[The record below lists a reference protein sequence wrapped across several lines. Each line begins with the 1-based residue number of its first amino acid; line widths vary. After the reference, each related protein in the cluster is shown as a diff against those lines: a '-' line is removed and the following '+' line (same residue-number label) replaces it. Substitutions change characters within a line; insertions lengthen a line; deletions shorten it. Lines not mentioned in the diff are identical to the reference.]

1 MKKSFLLFCLFIGL
15 SGYSQSIS
23 IEGASWDDLQDEY
36 ITLRL
41 DALVD
46 NKGFMAYVMFGEAQY
61 TLLSHNSTDYAEFKF
76 ETNALSLMATKGYH
90 FVHRYQA
97 NKYSV
102 YIILK
107 KEDYK

>member
-1 MKKSFLLFCLFIGL
+1 MKKSLLLLCLLFSL
-15 SGYSQSIS
+15 SGKAQSITM
-23 IEGASWDDLQDEY
+23 EGASWDDLQDEY

-46 NKGFMAYVMFGEAQY
+46 NKGFMAYVMYGEEQHM
-61 TLLSHNSTDYAEFKF
+61 LLSPNSTEYAAFKHETTALTFMAEF
-76 ETNALSLMATKGYH
+76 GYH

-102 YIILK
+102 FVILK
-107 KEDYK
+107 KED